1 MDVVDPLTFQ
11 NTVSVLNVPQLR
23 RCLDGQTYRVRL
35 LDFIFWTD
43 RDLIEKNIGASVL
56 PEKNQYLS
64 A

>member
-35 LDFIFWTD
+35 LDFIF
-43 RDLIEKNIGASVL
+43 
-56 PEKNQYLS
+56 
-64 A
+64 

>member
-35 LDFIFWTD
+35 LDFIFWTY
-43 RDLIEKNIGASVL
+43 DLIEKNFGASVL